1 MGFLKTGSL
10 NEFKRLRS
18 LLVRLKDGAPI
29 VSGIVN

>member
-10 NEFKRLRS
+10 NEFERLGS

-29 VSGIVN
+29 VSGIEN